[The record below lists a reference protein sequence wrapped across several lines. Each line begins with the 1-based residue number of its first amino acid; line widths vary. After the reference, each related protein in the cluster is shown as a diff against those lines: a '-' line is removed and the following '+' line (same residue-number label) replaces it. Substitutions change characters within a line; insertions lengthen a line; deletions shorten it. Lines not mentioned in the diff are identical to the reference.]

1 MTKSYFWV
9 LHLVMISVG
18 AYYMA
23 DMVNLIVG
31 SHLEAAIEIP
41 RKGDGLPGKATPVA
55 LKGNSDYQSIVEGN
69 IFNSKMRG
77 KQPEPEKFQEAL
89 PEQVAAPKVPLNM
102 TLVGTA
108 VGHGGA
114 SYAIIEDTKTKEQ
127 LLYRV
132 GDVLVD
138 EATIARITRNRV
150 EIRRGKETEILEV
163 SLNPEEAKSTA
174 QPSLASSPPV
184 VPPKGTA
191 GSNVRQV
198 SRNRWVLD
206 RREVESAVDNLPQ
219 LLTKAR
225 IIPNFTE
232 GKPDGFRIFAITED
246 SLYSKI
252 GLQNGDILHRVNG
265 IEVKDPQNFMKVFE
279 QLKDETSITVDL
291 VRNNQK
297 ETFGYEIR

>member
-1 MTKSYFWV
+1 MGKSYFWMF
-9 LHLVMISVG
+9 HLAMIAIG
-18 AYYMA
+18 AYFMA
-23 DMVNLIVG
+23 DMANQVVG
-31 SHLEAAIEIP
+31 SRLEAAIESP
-41 RKGDGLPGKATPVA
+41 RRRNDLSGEAVPAA

-77 KQPEPEKFQEAL
+77 QRPEPEAFQEAAA
-89 PEQVAAPKVPLNM
+89 EVSAPKAPLNM
-102 TLVGTA
+102 TLIGTA
-108 VGHGGA
+108 VGQGGA
-114 SYAIIEDTKTKEQ
+114 SYAIIEDTRTKEQ

-132 GDVLVD
+132 GDLLLED
-138 EATIARITRNRV
+138 AKIAKISRNKV
-150 EIRRGKETEILEV
+150 EILRGDKEKEVLEV
-163 SLNPEEAKSTA
+163 SLTPEEAKPGAPAA
-174 QPSLASSPPV
+174 QPALSTPV
-184 VPPKGTA
+184 GPKGA
-191 GSNVRQV
+191 AANSVRQV

-206 RREVESAVDNLPQ
+206 KREVESAVDNLPQ

-225 IIPNFTE
+225 IIPNFSD

>member
-9 LHLVMISVG
+9 LHLAMIAVG
-18 AYYMA
+18 AYFMA
-23 DMVNLIVG
+23 DMVNLVVG
-31 SHLEAAIEIP
+31 SQLEAAIDLP
-41 RKGDGLPGKATPVA
+41 RKGEHLSGKATPVA
-55 LKGNSDYQSIVEGN
+55 LRGNSDYRSIVEGN

-77 KQPEPEKFQEAL
+77 KQPEPESFQEAAPEESL
-89 PEQVAAPKVPLNM
+89 PKAPLSM
-102 TLVGTA
+102 TLIGTA
-108 VGHGGA
+108 VGSGGA
-114 SYAIIEDTKTKEQ
+114 SYAIIEDIKTKEQ

-132 GDVLVD
+132 GDLLLDDSKV
-138 EATIARITRNRV
+138 AKITRNRV
-150 EIRRGKETEILEV
+150 EIRRGSEVEVLEV
-163 SLNPEEAKSTA
+163 SLNPEETKPGA
-174 QPSLASSPPV
+174 QPLPAPAAQV
-184 VPPKGTA
+184 TPKGLP
-191 GSNVRQV
+191 GNNVRQV
-198 SRNRWVLD
+198 SRNRWILD

-225 IIPNFTE
+225 IIPNFTD

-265 IEVKDPQNFMKVFE
+265 IEVKDPSNFMKVFE
-279 QLKDETSITVDL
+279 QLKDEASITVDL

>member
-9 LHLVMISVG
+9 LHLLMIAVG
-18 AYYMA
+18 AYFMA
-23 DMVNLIVG
+23 DMVNLVVG
-31 SHLEAAIEIP
+31 SHLEAAIEVP
-41 RKGDGLPGKATPVA
+41 QRGDGLPGKAVPVA
-55 LKGNSDYQSIVEGN
+55 LTGTSDYRSIVEGN

-77 KQPEPEKFQEAL
+77 KQPEPEKFQEAA
-89 PEQVAAPKVPLNM
+89 PEPTAPKVPLNM
-102 TLVGTA
+102 TLIGTA

-132 GDVLVD
+132 GDLLVD

-150 EIRRGKETEILEV
+150 EIRHGKEMEVLEV
-163 SLNPEEAKSTA
+163 SLNPEEAKAGA
-174 QPSLASSPPV
+174 QPAPVSSAPV
-184 VPPKGTA
+184 VPKGTP
-191 GSNVRQV
+191 GSNVRQL